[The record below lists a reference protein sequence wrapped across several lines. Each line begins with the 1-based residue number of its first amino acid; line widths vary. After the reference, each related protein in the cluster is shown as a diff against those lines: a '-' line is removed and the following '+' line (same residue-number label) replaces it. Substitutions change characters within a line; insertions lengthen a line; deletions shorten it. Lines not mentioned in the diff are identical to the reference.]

1 MKVIKR
7 DGKLQDFDLNKI
19 KTSIYRASDDASEP
33 LNESDIENLAKS
45 IERSLQNYQKGSI
58 HSDIIQ
64 IFVLR
69 ELKKEGFTGVA
80 TYYSQGLIE

>member
-7 DGKLQDFDLNKI
+7 DGRLQKFDLSKI
-19 KTSIYRASDDASEP
+19 KTSMYRASNDAVQP
-33 LNESDIENLAKS
+33 LNESDSANLANNIKK
-45 IERSLQNYQKGSI
+45 SLQNYQKSSI

-69 ELKKEGFTGVA
+69 ELEKQGFGVVA
-80 TYYSQGLIE
+80 KYYNQGK